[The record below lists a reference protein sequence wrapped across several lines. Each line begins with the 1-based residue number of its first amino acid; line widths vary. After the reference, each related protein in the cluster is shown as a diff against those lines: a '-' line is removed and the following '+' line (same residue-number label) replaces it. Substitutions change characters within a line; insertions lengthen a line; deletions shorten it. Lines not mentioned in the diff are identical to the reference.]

1 MFGFHTRRLQAAL
14 LDARPPLAGNH
25 NQPPHADTLV
35 YDASNWVRCWYDP
48 RHRVADPV
56 DGTAALRAISRDG
69 ELFWLVFH
77 RVKQHP
83 FHADT
88 EHARDAIEM
97 ARVHWARRRTMRA
110 RMRELHALRR
120 AVIKGQIR
128 GVVLVEDATA
138 AGLCRMG
145 TEAFLRRTGL
155 AIFAQSDGAGRA
167 DALHVRVPAR
177 LLALLS
183 YLEPQAALCLLT
195 AFDRLKAERLSET
208 KSAILKQTA

>member
-1 MFGFHTRRLQAAL
+1 FGFHTRRLQADL
-14 LDARPPLAGNH
+14 LDARPAVSGNLT
-25 NQPPHADTLV
+25 PPSLSDTLV

-56 DGTAALRAISRDG
+56 DGTTALRAISRDG

-88 EHARDAIEM
+88 EQARDAIEM

-110 RMRELHALRR
+110 RMRELYALRR
-120 AVIKGQIR
+120 AVIKGQKR
-128 GVVLVEDATA
+128 GTILVEDAAA

-155 AIFAQSDGAGRA
+155 VIFAQSDGAGRA
-167 DALHVRVPAR
+167 GALHVRVPAR

-183 YLEPQAALCLLT
+183 YFEPQAALCLLT
-195 AFDRLKAERLSET
+195 AFDRMKAEQLSET